1 MDVEYSNSLNRI
13 SVLVSVLSGIF
24 PAVYLGP
31 PKLYPGLV
39 LHLQPCCAVTIKQLS
54 SPTVGMTVCPQ
65 GVVSAAAYARGALG
79 KRARWKTG
87 GLNWIRSTHTGYS
100 GLQSLQP
107 PLCLAEKICLLSHD
121 LLALGVYS
129 LHLLLNPVAIS
140 YSLASSHSINQRR
153 NDGLLASSAV
163 LSRNKW
169 KAVVLRMNEGLRTS
183 HILGSTLLC
192 TCQPSR

>member
-1 MDVEYSNSLNRI
+1 MDVEYSNSLSRI

-24 PAVYLGP
+24 PAVYLEP

-79 KRARWKTG
+79 KRARWKAE
-87 GLNWIRSTHTGYS
+87 GLNWIRSTYTGYS
-100 GLQSLQP
+100 GLQPLQP

-140 YSLASSHSINQRR
+140 YSLASSHSVNQRR
-153 NDGLLASSAV
+153 DGLLASSAV
-163 LSRNKW
+163 LARNKW
-169 KAVVLRMNEGLRTS
+169 KAVGLRMNEGLRTS
-183 HILGSTLLC
+183 HTLGSPLLC